1 VKTWKADLALVG
13 NTIIWGAT
21 FVLVKD
27 ALADVSPMLFLALRF
42 ALAAVVLALLYG
54 RKVQRASLRDGAI
67 AGVLLFLGYL
77 FQTTG
82 LLYTTPSKSAF
93 YTSLSIPMVPLL
105 GSLVYRSAPRWNEV
119 AGIAVA
125 STGMILLTTEGSRVA
140 WDRGSLLSF
149 FCAVAF
155 AGHIVAVG
163 KFSDRA
169 NFETLAVMQI
179 LTAAVL
185 AGVSFRLI
193 DTVKLRWTGPVVAAV
208 LVTALLATA
217 LAFTI
222 QAWAQQHTTATRTA
236 LIYTLEPV
244 WACVTSWL
252 LRGERLSGVAWVGG
266 LLILVGVLLVE
277 VKRSAGQKHQSIRVV
292 SPEV

>member
-1 VKTWKADLALVG
+1 MKTWRADLALLG
-13 NTIIWGAT
+13 NTVIWGAT

-27 ALADVSPMLFLALRF
+27 ALRDISPMAYLALRF
-42 ALAAVVLALLYG
+42 ALAGLALFALYG
-54 RKVQRASLRDGAI
+54 RNLKRDSMWKGA
-67 AGVLLFLGYL
+67 ATGGFLFLGYL

-82 LLYTTPSKSAF
+82 LQYTTPSKSAF

-105 GSLVYRSAPRWNEV
+105 AALVYRKAPRRVEV

-125 STGMILLTTEGSRVA
+125 SVGMLLLTTEGSKIV

-149 FCAVAF
+149 LCAVAF

-163 KFSDRA
+163 YFADRA
-169 NFETLAVMQI
+169 DFATVATIQV
-179 LTAAVL
+179 LTAAAL
-185 AGVSFRLI
+185 AAASIPFLETPR
-193 DTVKLRWTGPVVAAV
+193 LRWTTPVIAAICI
-208 LVTALLATA
+208 TALLATA

-244 WACVTSWL
+244 WAWLTSWKL
-252 LRGERLSGVAWVGG
+252 NGETLSPAAILGG
-266 LLILVGVLLVE
+266 LLILAGVLLVE
-277 VKRSAGQKHQSIRVV
+277 LKREAAAEHPTTRVV
-292 SPEV
+292 IPEV